1 MIFLIYGMAWLTA
14 MVVAA
19 CFVVC
24 YVMVVIAWWIGSAIC
39 TAVLYVLASAGLF
52 AWHGVRRR
60 GRHHSRHG
68 QVHTI
73 SGRHVI

>member
-1 MIFLIYGMAWLTA
+1 MIFLIYGAVWLTA

-19 CFVVC
+19 CFIVC
-24 YVMVVIAWWIGSAIC
+24 WVMVLIAWWIGSAIC
-39 TAVLYVLASAGLF
+39 TAVLYVLATLGIF
-52 AWHGVRRR
+52 TWQGVRRR
-60 GRHHSRHG
+60 GRHH